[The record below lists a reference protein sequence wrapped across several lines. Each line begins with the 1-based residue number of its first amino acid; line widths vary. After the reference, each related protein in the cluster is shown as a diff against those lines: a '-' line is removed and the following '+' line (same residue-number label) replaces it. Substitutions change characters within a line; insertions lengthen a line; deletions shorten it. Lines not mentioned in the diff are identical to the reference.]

1 MGFNIDLNP
10 EGNMLFVINKDTPG
24 VIGKIGSLLGDLNI
38 NIASYLLGRVDDSE
52 DAYSVIKLDAS
63 IPSKVLNTFEE
74 LDEIVKVWQVKV
86 G

>member
-1 MGFNIDLNP
+1 M
-10 EGNMLFVINKDTPG
+10 
-24 VIGKIGSLLGDLNI
+24 GDLNI

-63 IPSKVLNTFEE
+63 VPSKVLNIFEE
-74 LDEIVKVWQVKV
+74 LDEIVKVWQVKI

>member
-1 MGFNIDLNP
+1 MINIFKKYKLI
-10 EGNMLFVINKDTPG
+10 VINKDTPG

-74 LDEIVKVWQVKV
+74 LDDIVKVWQVKV